1 MRKSFRE
8 REFLPESSEVFERK
22 QFFPLSSRGG
32 ALLPAESGKIRF
44 LSSFS
49 GADGE
54 RTGRR
59 FTLIELLVVIAII
72 AILAALLL
80 PALKNARES
89 VKRIS
94 CASNQKQLYLPTMAY
109 LQDYGVYIPNSVKY
123 YYYWYLL
130 MGEYLKLE
138 ISYADAAIPY
148 TNLSTKTPSKL
159 FLCPSGF
166 NRFKQQGK
174 DRLSFFYQANH
185 YHMFPALTFNGTVP
199 EGKKWVNLKNLRS
212 PSRKIQLMDFAND
225 NNGIPGSGA
234 HPLRTPPTGDS
245 ATTQMMNDFLYGRHQ
260 RIVNSL
266 FYDGHV
272 ESLPSLTLVNHYWYS
287 LQNGISNSAN
297 YFQPMS

>member
-1 MRKSFRE
+1 MIACEE
-8 REFLPESSEVFERK
+8 RR
-22 QFFPLSSRGG
+22 
-32 ALLPAESGKIRF
+32 I
-44 LSSFS
+44 
-49 GADGE
+49 
-54 RTGRR
+54 

-72 AILAALLL
+72 AILASLLL

-94 CASNQKQLYLPTMAY
+94 CASNQRQLFIPVMSYVDIYGAY
-109 LQDYGVYIPNSVKY
+109 IPLYGVSSLKSNRLE
-123 YYYWYLL
+123 YWY
-130 MGEYLKLE
+130 MTIGKILKLNVVE
-138 ISYADAAIPY
+138 SDTMEVPC
-148 TNLSTKTPSKL
+148 TSLDPKTPSKL

>member
-80 PALKNARES
+80 PALKNARDT

-123 YYYWYLL
+123 YYYWYIL
-130 MGEYLKLE
+130 MGEILKLE

-159 FLCPSGF
+159 FMCPSGY
-166 NRFKQQGK
+166 NHNGT
-174 DRLSFFYQANH
+174 RLSFWYQADH
-185 YHMFPALTFNGTVP
+185 YNVLHTITHPSETYPRGLNWLTISNV
-199 EGKKWVNLKNLRS
+199 RS
-212 PSRKIQLMDFAND
+212 PSRKIYLMDS
-225 NNGIPGSGA
+225 GSQLVIPGAGVDPNRSLS
-234 HPLRTPPTGDS
+234 PSLPTLGRELIIR
-245 ATTQMMNDFLYGRHQ
+245 DFYYGRHN
-260 RIVNSL
+260 RTDNSL
-266 FYDGHV
+266 FFDGHV
-272 ESLPSLTLVNHYWYS
+272 EPIPSQTLVNHYWNAS
-287 LQNGISNSAN
+287 GSGISNSAN
-297 YFQPMS
+297 YFKPRD